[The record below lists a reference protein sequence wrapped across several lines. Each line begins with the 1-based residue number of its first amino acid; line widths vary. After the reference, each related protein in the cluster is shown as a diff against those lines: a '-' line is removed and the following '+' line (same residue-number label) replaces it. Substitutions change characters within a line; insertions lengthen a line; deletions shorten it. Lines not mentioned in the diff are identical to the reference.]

1 MAKREIKIQRNIIE
15 NSLMYLKNLIKKNRK
30 AFIYIVISI
39 ILVVLLLIAG
49 FIIYDKKES
58 NDLATFEKI
67 LEDYK
72 KKSGSDA
79 ETRQRN
85 LKETVKDLNQL
96 IDSSYWGFV
105 NENGYYVIG
114 NLLYEEKMYR
124 DAKKYSLRFVDKSP
138 SSFFAPLALQ
148 QAARSAEMLGDL
160 DEAFNLYKRLESEYG
175 DSEIADHIYYD
186 LGRIYGKRGDKFKAR
201 EYYNKLIISYPKS
214 MLAERARKNLFLL
227 GYIASD
233 NE

>member
-1 MAKREIKIQRNIIE
+1 MAKKEIKIQRNVIE
-15 NSLMYLKNLIKKNRK
+15 NSLMYLKNLIRKNKK
-30 AFIYIVISI
+30 AFIYIIISV
-39 ILVVLLLIAG
+39 ILVVVLLIAG
-49 FIIYDKKES
+49 FIIYDRKAS
-58 NDLATFEKI
+58 HDLAAFERI

-85 LKETVKDLNQL
+85 LKETVKELNQL
-96 IDSSYWGFV
+96 IESSHWGFI

-114 NLLYEEKMYR
+114 NLLFAEKMYK

-148 QAARSAEMLGDL
+148 QAARSSEMIGDL

-175 DSEIADHIYYD
+175 DSEIMDHIYYD
-186 LGRIYGKRGDKFKAR
+186 LGRVYGKRGDKFKAR

-214 MLAERARKNLFLL
+214 RLAERARKNLFLL
-227 GYIASD
+227 GYIAGD

>member
-15 NSLMYLKNLIKKNRK
+15 NSLMYLKNLIKKNKK

-39 ILVVLLLIAG
+39 MLVVLLLIAG
-49 FIIYDKKES
+49 FIVYDKKES
-58 NDLATFEKI
+58 HDLAAFEKI

-72 KKSGSDA
+72 KKPVSDA

-85 LKETVKDLNQL
+85 LKETIKDLNQL

-105 NENGYYVIG
+105 DKNGYYVIA

-148 QAARSAEMLGDL
+148 QAARSSEMLGDL

-201 EYYNKLIISYPKS
+201 EYYNKLIITYPKS
-214 MLAERARKNLFLL
+214 VLAERARKNLFLL
-227 GYIASD
+227 GYITSD

>member
-1 MAKREIKIQRNIIE
+1 MAKREIKIQRNVIE
-15 NSLMYLKNLIKKNRK
+15 NSLMYLKNLIKKNKK
-30 AFIYIVISI
+30 AFIYVVISV

-58 NDLATFEKI
+58 RDLAAFEKI
-67 LEDYK
+67 LESYK
-72 KKSGSDA
+72 KKSGSDT

-85 LKETVKDLNQL
+85 LKETVKELNRL

-105 NENGYYVIG
+105 NKNGYYVIG
-114 NLLYEEKMYR
+114 NLFYEEKMYE

-148 QAARSAEMLGDL
+148 QAARSSEMIGDL
-160 DEAFNLYKRLESEYG
+160 DGAFNLYKRLESEYG
-175 DSEIADHIYYD
+175 DSEIVDHIYYD

-214 MLAERARKNLFLL
+214 MLAERARKNLYLL
-227 GYIASD
+227 GYIAND